1 MGYKAIAKLDQL
13 IEGKIHI
20 FSTRN
25 FDIALVNRNGNIYAF
40 EDICSHDGGNISEGV
55 LDGEK
60 VICPRHFAE
69 FDILTGKPLCMPATQ
84 AIAIFPVRIMN
95 GMVEV
100 LLEEN

>member
-1 MGYKAIAKLDQL
+1 MGYKIIAKLDQL
-13 IEGKIHI
+13 TEGKIHS

-40 EDICSHDGGNISEGV
+40 EDICSHDGGHISEGE

-69 FDILTGKPLCMPATQ
+69 FDILSGKALCMPATQ
-84 AIAIFPVRIMN
+84 SIEVFPVRIKD